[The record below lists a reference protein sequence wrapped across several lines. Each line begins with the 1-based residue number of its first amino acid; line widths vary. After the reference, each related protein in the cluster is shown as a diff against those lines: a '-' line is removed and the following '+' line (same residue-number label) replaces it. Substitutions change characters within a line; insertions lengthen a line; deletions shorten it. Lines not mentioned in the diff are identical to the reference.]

1 VSLRSCARRTSDF
14 ECELTTA
21 LAGRYIQ
28 ADEERQQLAAALQV
42 DENCDI
48 YVAMM
53 RS

>member
-1 VSLRSCARRTSDF
+1 MSLRSCVRGISDF
-14 ECELTTA
+14 ECDLTTA

-48 YVAMM
+48 YVALM